1 MRRHVLFCALLVSL
15 VIPVS
20 RSRAS
25 EQTPQPETAPI
36 LQRLT
41 LEEPSYF
48 AIGGGTRKL
57 GAVNSVLTDPD
68 NQAKFRLALRLP
80 ILPLNDRGDGFYFS
94 FSEEALWNPFDGSAA
109 SLDNRY
115 TPEFIGWW
123 GNGDGAGW
131 GVPSLGLSYTHQ
143 SNGLLGDNSRS
154 WNRAMLRAAFGDHER
169 HPLLLTLSSWV
180 PFAVDY
186 RMPDLEEYVGQGTL
200 FILWQPLLTSRGW
213 GADVLGLSL
222 RSGVTLNRRFFTN
235 LEATLIGDPGV
246 LFDLPVRT
254 TPHLM
259 VQYFVGRGES
269 ILTYK
274 RDTHSIRI
282 GLAVL
287 R

>member
-1 MRRHVLFCALLVSL
+1 MLRRFILLLVLTSFL
-15 VIPVS
+15 AQLPS
-20 RSRAS
+20 AQAQARTTAS
-25 EQTPQPETAPI
+25 ETSPMME
-36 LQRLT
+36 RLI

-48 AIGGGTRKL
+48 AIGAGTRKN
-57 GAVNSVLTDPD
+57 GSVNSVLTDPN

-80 ILPLNDRGDGFYFS
+80 ILPLNERSDGFYFS

-123 GNGDGAGW
+123 GVGDGAGW
-131 GVPSLGLSYTHQ
+131 EVPSLGLSYTHQ

-154 WNRAMLRAAFGDHER
+154 WNRAMLRAAFGDHRR
-169 HPLLLTLSSWV
+169 HPLLLTLSTWY

-186 RMPDLEEYVGQGTL
+186 RMPDLEEYVGQGTVL
-200 FILWQPLLTSRGW
+200 LLWQPLLAGRGW
-213 GADVLGLSL
+213 GVDILGLTL
-222 RSGVTLNRRFFTN
+222 RSGVTVNRRLFTN
-235 LEATLIGDPGV
+235 LEATLLCDPGV
-246 LFDLPVRT
+246 FFDLPVRT

-259 VQYFVGRGES
+259 LQYFVGRGES
-269 ILTYK
+269 ILRYK
-274 RDTHSIRI
+274 SDTHSIRI